1 MERKFT
7 IGKKGSVWTVYD
19 SHAALHVQDCGEG
32 DKGHAEAKATCESWN
47 ARRCCMSKLEEC
59 TSSPLV
65 FVKHVG
71 VPKATERRDARTEF
85 KKAWLERW
93 SNNPTYPGEA
103 LVNMVGAIVVD
114 EPLVPNTSPEIAQR
128 INETIKRCQSKTAL
142 KTLGFDSSTLGT
154 EWDGETE
161 LSVGMTV
168 SGGILLYLDA
178 RNAIIK
184 TDTGFTTMKRED
196 VKPVTFRDGVTLGE
210 AEEIERLAKIA
221 YKASSFST
229 DWDDLYVSS
238 KNKFITIAKT
248 LRKEILK

>member
-47 ARRCCMSKLEEC
+47 ARRI
-59 TSSPLV
+59 V
-65 FVKHVG
+65 VN
-71 VPKATERRDARTEF
+71 VPPTRCKSCFTITEF
-85 KKAWLERW
+85 PVDMKHRITKTIASRLEKRDEVHGPW
-93 SNNPTYPGEA
+93 QLAEA
-103 LVNMVGAIVVD
+103 ALK
-114 EPLVPNTSPEIAQR
+114 
-128 INETIKRCQSKTAL
+128 INETIRRNNQSKNAL
-142 KTLGFDSSTLGT
+142 KTLGFDSDTLGT

-161 LSVGMTV
+161 LTAGMTV

-221 YKASSFST
+221 YESVKAKSGLE
-229 DWDDLYVSS
+229 WDYLINKNHYV
-238 KNKFITIAKT
+238 TIAET